1 MQTQILDI
9 LRISSGT
16 NLKGVFPSTA
26 AIWNYT
32 FYLRQIA
39 STGSVA
45 EIVSAMAPC
54 LWMYFE
60 VAERLSKNYI
70 QTGIYKKWIQFFLL
84 RNHIDK
90 LEIKMMFDT
99 LAKEASEKDK
109 MMMKNHLLL
118 HANTMPFLGYRL

>member
-1 MQTQILDI
+1 
-9 LRISSGT
+9 
-16 NLKGVFPSTA
+16 VFPSTA
-26 AIWNYT
+26 TTTWNYT

-54 LWMYFE
+54 PWAYLE

-70 QTGIYKKWIQFFLL
+70 QIGIYKKWIQFYSPEESS
-84 RNHIDK
+84 RQVK
-90 LEIKMMFDT
+90 EIKMMFDT

-109 MMMKNHLLL
+109 MMIKTILLL
-118 HANTMPFLGYRL
+118 HANTNAFFGIWLITLVVSANRVSIMNYL